1 MARPKKEAAPKP
13 PKEPKQ
19 RKPRGPKPAPT
30 VVAGSNTLDPDKRA
44 LFLKDKAEYAK
55 LKERANKASQA
66 LRAHGKIIKSDG
78 FTLRQIKLAVQLD
91 TPEGEAEFKSLV
103 ANDLLAAQYAG
114 APIGSQ
120 LTLFLEPD
128 RTPAVDMAA
137 DEGTKDAMEGKSAKP
152 GYDPSTP
159 QHKSYLDAY
168 HAEQK
173 RMVKTGIGSD
183 VKPNPTRAEVL
194 AVSRAKAAGE
204 SETDTKH

>member
-1 MARPKKEAAPKP
+1 MAKTAKIKAPKP

-30 VVAGSNTLDPDKRA
+30 TVSGSNSMDPDKRA
-44 LFLKDKAEYAK
+44 LFLKDKSEYAK
-55 LKERANKASQA
+55 LKERANKAAQA

-78 FTLRQIKLAVQLD
+78 FTIRQIKLAIQLD

-114 APIGSQ
+114 VPIGSQ

-128 RTPAVDMAA
+128 RTPAVDMAF
-137 DEGTKDAMEGKSAKP
+137 DEGQRDSMEGKTANP
-152 GYDPSTP
+152 GYAPSTP
-159 QHKSYLDAY
+159 QFARYMEGFNGDTERRIKD
-168 HAEQK
+168 
-173 RMVKTGIGSD
+173 GIGSD

-194 AVSRAKAAGE
+194 AASRAKVAGE